1 MVAKRKAQY
10 YKVLIGLQEVNG
22 ASALHARQVDGALK
36 HRQKALEYVAEVH
49 KLAEFIGGNVESLG
63 LREDWAIS
71 KEIFPG
77 VQVFFFYNRANGQ
90 IPGSLKVLY
99 SGERIRLM
107 KSDDLVDITIALV
120 NHMLRYV
127 KTINPSNKDIPDI
140 CNKV

>member
-1 MVAKRKAQY
+1 MAAKQKTQY

-22 ASALHARQVDGALK
+22 GSGLHQRQIDSTLK
-36 HRQKALEYVAEVH
+36 HRQKALEYVVEVH
-49 KLAEFIGGNVESLG
+49 KLAEFLGGNVESLG

-77 VQVFFFYNRANGQ
+77 VQVFFVFHRANGQ
-90 IPGSLKVLY
+90 TPSSLKVLY

-107 KSDDLVDITIALV
+107 KSDDLVMLTTVLV

-127 KTINPSNKDIPDI
+127 KTTNPSKDLPGI
-140 CNKV
+140 CYKV